1 MNPAP
6 ELTALFFTNMKTS
19 SKNNDPMNSL
29 KQLFLS
35 GAWPALA
42 LVWLVSA
49 PLAISAA
56 ETGKAFATPEEAIS
70 ALAAAASA
78 QDPNAFRVL
87 FGPAAE
93 GLLNPDRVQATN
105 DLREFVSRFN
115 QAHHVVRVS
124 DSNCILEIGDDPWPF
139 PVPLVKQGGL
149 WLFDTEAGKQ
159 ELFNRRIG
167 RNERLTLQ
175 SVRAYVQA
183 QREYASKDR
192 DGDEVLEYAQKFLST
207 PGTKNGLYWPSD
219 LDGEVS
225 PLGPLVADAQ
235 ARGYKRNPGAKG
247 AEPEPF
253 HGYFFKIL
261 TCQGKAAP
269 LGKYSYII
277 NGKMIAGFA
286 LVAWPAE
293 YGDTGI
299 MTFIVNQQGRVYQK
313 DLGLK
318 TAKTAAEMKSYD
330 PDRTWTISPN

>member
-1 MNPAP
+1 MNSAP
-6 ELTALFFTNMKTS
+6 VIPVFFFANIKTYS
-19 SKNNDPMNSL
+19 NNSPMNSL
-29 KQLFLS
+29 KRFILS
-35 GAWPALA
+35 MAWRTLS
-42 LVWLVSA
+42 LVLLVSA
-49 PLAISAA
+49 PLAMSAA
-56 ETGKAFATPEEAIS
+56 ETGKAFPTPEDAVS

-78 QDPNAFRVL
+78 QDANAFRVL

-93 GLLNPDRVQATN
+93 DLANPDRVQATN
-105 DLREFVSRFN
+105 DLKEFISRFN
-115 QAHHVVRVS
+115 QSHRVVHES
-124 DSNCILEIGDDPWPF
+124 DSKCILEIGDDPWPF
-139 PVPLVKQGGL
+139 PVPMVKQGGL

-207 PGTKNGLYWPSD
+207 PGTKDGLYWPSD

-225 PLGPLVADAQ
+225 PLGPLVAEAQ
-235 ARGYKRNPGAKG
+235 AQGYRRKLVAQGAQ
-247 AEPEPF
+247 PEPF
-253 HGYFFKIL
+253 HGYFFRVL

-269 LGKYSYII
+269 LGKYNYII

-293 YGDTGI
+293 YGETGI

-313 DLGLK
+313 DLGSK
-318 TAKTAAEMKSYD
+318 TAEIAAAMKEYN
-330 PDRTWTISPN
+330 PDKTWTISRE

>member
-1 MNPAP
+1 MNSAP
-6 ELTALFFTNMKTS
+6 VIQVSFLANMRTFS
-19 SKNNDPMNSL
+19 IHYPMNFV
-29 KQLFLS
+29 KRIFLS
-35 GAWPALA
+35 VAARTLCLA
-42 LVWLVSA
+42 LVASA
-49 PLAISAA
+49 LPAMSAA
-56 ETGKAFATPEEAIS
+56 ETGKAFATPEEAVS

-78 QDPNAFRVL
+78 QDTNAFRTL
-87 FGPAAE
+87 FGPAAQD
-93 GLLNPDRVQATN
+93 LQNPDRVQASS
-105 DLREFVSRFN
+105 DLKEFTLAFN
-115 QAHHVVRVS
+115 QAHRVVRES
-124 DSNCILEIGDDPWPF
+124 DSKCILEIGVDPWPF
-139 PVPLVKQGGL
+139 PVPLVKQGGR
-149 WLFDTEAGKQ
+149 WLFDTEAGKT

-207 PGTKNGLYWPSD
+207 PAKKDGLYWPSD

-235 ARGYKRNPGAKG
+235 AQGYHRKPREQG

-261 TCQGKAAP
+261 TSQGKAAP
-269 LGKYSYII
+269 LGKYNYII
-277 NGKMIAGFA
+277 NGKMIGGFA

-293 YGDTGI
+293 YGETGI

-318 TAKTAAEMKSYD
+318 TAEITAAMSEYN
-330 PDRTWTISPN
+330 PDKTWVISRD